1 VAKKKDKIKRKK
13 ERKTKLQKKM
23 ERKKLQ
29 RSFLYQKR
37 KIIYSGLIVFIIIL
51 CCFLFYNY
59 NEVKKEWENTVGLG
73 DTITINYIGVYE
85 NEYPFFSSIVDENA
99 TWETELDDSHRYNP
113 LKYRVGY
120 VYDKGIERALE
131 KIDKHFLGKK
141 VGDIVTFN
149 IRSEDIFI
157 SGDPAPYY
165 ELPEIIELNRVEST
179 DLNASMPISQFT
191 QVFKTP
197 KEGEII
203 DTAFGKAVVAK
214 IDEENVYIEFV
225 SKVGEEFYSKYGK
238 AVVEEINE
246 EENKIYI
253 KHDPEIGATTII
265 NIYGQYLPVEI
276 ADLTDE
282 KIKVKILKY
291 IKMKAKIEELV
302 KYNKEWII
310 EEGDQVLVDYT
321 GKLENGEVF
330 DTTYR
335 SIADDNATKKAESFQ
350 KKYEYKPLKINT
362 VEYAEVE
369 LLKAFEEQL
378 LGMEV
383 GEEKT
388 IKLTPEEAYGNYKEE
403 KVKHIKTVDEVPIR
417 ETIMKER
424 DIPEKE
430 FREKYGE
437 PMVGGEINTEYGKAD
452 ILEITSEGN
461 VKIKQKT
468 VNEEIVLK
476 YFKAKLLNE
485 TEESFTIER
494 IFEPKLN
501 TKNGTAFVKEEDG
514 KFIIT
519 LDIQNLKIGDRMYTE
534 YGSGKVI
541 EINENEI
548 VVDTNHPLA
557 GKTLIF
563 NVKIVEIRKHITQ

>member
-37 KIIYSGLIVFIIIL
+37 KIIYSGLIVFIIVL

-59 NEVKKEWENTVGLG
+59 SEVKKEWENTAGMG

-99 TWETELDDSHRYNP
+99 TWETELDDSHKYNP

-120 VYDKGIERALE
+120 VYDKGLEKALE

-141 VGDIVTFN
+141 VEDTVTFN

-157 SGDPAPYY
+157 SGDPTPYY
-165 ELPEIIELNRVEST
+165 EIPEIIELNRVESR
-179 DLNASMPISQFT
+179 DLNASMPLSQFT
-191 QVFKTP
+191 QEFGTH
-197 KEGEII
+197 KEGGII
-203 DTAFGKAVVAK
+203 DTAFGKAVIAK

-253 KHDPEIGATTII
+253 KHDPEIGTTTII

-302 KYNKEWII
+302 KYDKEWII
-310 EEGDQVLVDYT
+310 EEGDQVLVDYI
-321 GKLENGEVF
+321 GELENGEVF

-335 SIADDNATKKAESFQ
+335 DIADDNSTKKAESFQ
-350 KKYEYKPLKINT
+350 KKYKYDPLKINS

-388 IKLTPEEAYGNYKEE
+388 IKLTPEEAYGDYKEE
-403 KVKHIKTVDEVPIR
+403 KVKHIKIVDEVLIE
-417 ETIMKER
+417 ETVMKER

-437 PMVGGEINTEYGKAD
+437 PLVGMEINTEYGKAD
-452 ILEITSEGN
+452 ILEITLEGN

-468 VNEEIVLK
+468 VNEGLILE
-476 YFKAKLLNE
+476 YFRAKLVNE

-501 TKNGTAFVKEEDG
+501 TKNGAASVKEEDG
-514 KFIIT
+514 KFVIT
-519 LDIQNLKIGDRMYTE
+519 LDTGNLKVEDMMYTE
-534 YGSGKVI
+534 YGSGKII
-541 EINENEI
+541 EINEKEI

-557 GKTLIF
+557 GETLIF
-563 NVKIVEIRKHITQ
+563 KVKIVEIRKHITQ

>member
-23 ERKKLQ
+23 ERRKRQ

-37 KIIYSGLIVFIIIL
+37 KIIYSGLIVFIIVL

-99 TWETELDDSHRYNP
+99 TWETELDDSHKYNP

-120 VYDKGIERALE
+120 VYDKGLEKALE

-141 VGDIVTFN
+141 VEDTVTFN

-157 SGDPAPYY
+157 SGDPTPYY
-165 ELPEIIELNRVEST
+165 EIPEIIELNRVEST
-179 DLNASMPISQFT
+179 DLNASRPISQFT
-191 QVFKTP
+191 QDFGTH
-197 KEGEII
+197 KEGETI

-225 SKVGEEFYSKYGK
+225 SKVGEEFYSRYGK

-253 KHDPEIGATTII
+253 KHDPEIGTTTII
-265 NIYGQYLPVEI
+265 NIYGQILPVEI

-302 KYNKEWII
+302 KSDKEWIV

-335 SIADDNATKKAESFQ
+335 DIADDNSTKKAESFQ
-350 KKYEYKPLKINT
+350 KKYKYDPLKINS

-388 IKLTPEEAYGNYKEE
+388 IKLTPEEAYGDYKEE
-403 KVKHIKTVDEVPIR
+403 KVKHIKIVDEVLI
-417 ETIMKER
+417 EEIVMKER

-430 FREKYGE
+430 FKERYGE
-437 PMVGGEINTEYGKAD
+437 PLVGMEINTEYGKAD
-452 ILEITSEGN
+452 ILEITLEGN

-468 VNEEIVLK
+468 VNEELILE
-476 YFKAKLLNE
+476 YFKAKLVNE

-501 TKNGTAFVKEEDG
+501 TKNGTASVKEEDG
-514 KFIIT
+514 KFVIT
-519 LDIQNLKIGDRMYTE
+519 LDTGTLKVGDMMYTE

-541 EINENEI
+541 EINEKEI

-557 GKTLIF
+557 GETLIF
-563 NVKIVEIRKHITQ
+563 KIKIVEIRKHITQ

>member
-13 ERKTKLQKKM
+13 ERKTKLQKKI
-23 ERKKLQ
+23 ERKKRQ
-29 RSFLYQKR
+29 RSFLYRKR
-37 KIIYSGLIVFIIIL
+37 KIIYSGLIVFIIVL

-59 NEVKKEWENTVGLG
+59 SEVKKEWENTAGLG
-73 DTITINYIGVYE
+73 DTIIINYIGVYE

-99 TWETELDDSHRYNP
+99 TWETELDDSHKYNP

-120 VYDKGIERALE
+120 VYDKGLEKALE

-141 VGDIVTFN
+141 VEDTVTFN

-157 SGDPAPYY
+157 SGDPTPYY
-165 ELPEIIELNRVEST
+165 EIPEITELNRVEST
-179 DLNASMPISQFT
+179 DLNASMTISQFT

-203 DTAFGKAVVAK
+203 DTAFGKAVVTK

-238 AVVEEINE
+238 AVVEEINK

-253 KHDPEIGATTII
+253 KHDPEIGITTII
-265 NIYGQYLPVEI
+265 NMYGQYLPVEI
-276 ADLTDE
+276 VDLTDE

-302 KYNKEWII
+302 KYDKEWII

-335 SIADDNATKKAESFQ
+335 DIADDNSTKKAESFQ
-350 KKYEYKPLKINT
+350 KKYKYDPLKINS

-378 LGMEV
+378 LGMGV

-388 IKLTPEEAYGNYKEE
+388 IKLTPEEAYGDYKEE
-403 KVKHIKTVDEVPIR
+403 KVKHIKIVDEVLIE
-417 ETIMKER
+417 ETVMKER

-430 FREKYGE
+430 FKEKYGE
-437 PMVGGEINTEYGKAD
+437 PLVGGEINTEYGKAD
-452 ILEITSEGN
+452 ILEITLEGN

-468 VNEEIVLK
+468 VNEELVLE
-476 YFKAKLLNE
+476 YFKAKLVNE

-501 TKNGTAFVKEEDG
+501 TKNGAASVKEEDG

-519 LDIQNLKIGDRMYTE
+519 LDTGTLKVGDMMYTE

-541 EINENEI
+541 EINEKEI

-557 GKTLIF
+557 GETLIF
-563 NVKIVEIRKHITQ
+563 KVKIVEIRKHITQ